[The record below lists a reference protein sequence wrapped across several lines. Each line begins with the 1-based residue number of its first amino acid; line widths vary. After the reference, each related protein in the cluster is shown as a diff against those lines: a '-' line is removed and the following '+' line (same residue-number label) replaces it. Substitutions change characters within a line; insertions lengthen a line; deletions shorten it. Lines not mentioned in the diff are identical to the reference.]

1 VKITTTL
8 NDKVF
13 NKIVL
18 IVSLGFFVD
27 VFDMLMFSVVR
38 TPSLKELGVLPD
50 QLMSVGGD
58 LISVQMAG
66 MILGGLVW
74 GLLGDKR
81 GRLFVLFGSIFVY
94 SLANLCNAFVDT
106 VQGYTICRAVAGF
119 GLAGELGAAVTL
131 IGETMTPLKRGWGDT
146 VVSVAGVLGGA
157 AAAATG
163 GLLHWRTSYVV
174 AAVLGFALLIT
185 RITMLESGMYKQM
198 ATNVRRG
205 DFFMLLKRG
214 RIGRYLACIFVG
226 VPIWFVIGML
236 VTFSPEIAKNAG
248 VDGTVLAATTVL
260 VFYLGQ
266 AVGDFTNGL
275 VSQLGKSRKRALLIF
290 ILADAIVGINYI
302 LMPAGLSTMQ
312 FYVSAFVLGITNGY
326 WTVFVAAAAEQ
337 FGTNLRATVATTVP
351 NFVRGST
358 IAYLAAF
365 KWLKPDYGFTTSLLI
380 VGGVGVVAALIALY
394 KLDETFGKNLAYVEE

>member
-1 VKITTTL
+1 MEQVVKL
-8 NDKVF
+8 NNTVF
-13 NKIVL
+13 NKLVL

-38 TPSLKELGVLPD
+38 TPSLKELGILPD
-50 QLMSVGGD
+50 QLMGVGGD
-58 LISVQMAG
+58 LISTQMAG
-66 MILGGLVW
+66 MIVGGLVW

-94 SLANLCNAFVDT
+94 SVANLCNAYVDT
-106 VQGYTICRAVAGF
+106 VAGYTACRAVAGF

-157 AAAATG
+157 AAAMTG
-163 GLLHWRTSYVV
+163 GLFHWRTSYVI
-174 AAVLGFALLIT
+174 AAMLGFALLIT
-185 RITMLESGMYKQM
+185 RASMLESGMYKQM
-198 ATNVRRG
+198 SATARRG

-214 RIGRYLACIFVG
+214 RLGRYLACIFVG
-226 VPIWFVIGML
+226 VPIWFVIGLL

-290 ILADAIVGINYI
+290 ILADAVIGAAYL
-302 LMPAGLSTMQ
+302 LMPSGLSTFQ
-312 FYVSAFVLGITNGY
+312 FYCAAFVLGITNGY
-326 WTVFVAAAAEQ
+326 WTVFIAAAAEQ

-380 VGGVGVVAALIALY
+380 VGAVGVVTALIALY
-394 KLDETFGKNLAYVEE
+394 KLDETFGKNLHYVEE